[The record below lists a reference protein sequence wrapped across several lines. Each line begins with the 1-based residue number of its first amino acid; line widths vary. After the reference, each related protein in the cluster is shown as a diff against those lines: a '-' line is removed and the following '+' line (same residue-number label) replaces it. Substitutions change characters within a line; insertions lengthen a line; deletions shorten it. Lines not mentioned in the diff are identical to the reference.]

1 MNTNEKL
8 KEILMRLIT
17 ERIESQVKPAL
28 GDLSMTYKDQV
39 VPGYDSRLE
48 KIATTLIEKAEA
60 GDIKTI
66 AFIRE
71 IVGNIEW
78 PK

>member
-17 ERIESQVKPAL
+17 EQIDPQVKPVL
-28 GDLSMTYKDQV
+28 EDLSMAYKDQII
-39 VPGYDSRLE
+39 PGYDSRLE
-48 KIATTLIEKAEA
+48 KIAATMVNKAEA

-71 IVGNIEW
+71 NVGDIEW